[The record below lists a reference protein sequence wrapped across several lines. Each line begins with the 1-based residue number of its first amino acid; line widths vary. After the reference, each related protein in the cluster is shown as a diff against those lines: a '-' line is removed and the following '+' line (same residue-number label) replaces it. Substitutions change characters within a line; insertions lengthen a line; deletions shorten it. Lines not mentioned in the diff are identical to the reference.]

1 MRGDRAGLPGQVL
14 AAAIDALQGSMLV
27 LDREGEVEWANRYF
41 LHRTGL
47 TLDRVVG
54 KKIWRLAV
62 SKDGGRFLE
71 SRWKAVLAGTRWSG
85 RLAFPARE
93 GALDVSEYS
102 LAPIRT
108 GGEVA
113 HVVAAS
119 RPRGVSRPLEVAG
132 EGGQESEA
140 ERRVEELV
148 AKVAQVARGVSI
160 TTGTAFFDSLVSQLA
175 RTADAD
181 MAVVGRLASE
191 GGGRLRTLAVSR
203 GGHPAAN
210 FDLALAGTP
219 YANVASQGVCV
230 FASRVQHLFPLDGLL
245 RELEAES
252 FVGTPLVDSHG
263 VTLGIIAALSSRPL
277 TDGQLVRSLLEIFA
291 TRASAELERMQ
302 SDAAFSVSESRYR
315 AYIDASPIGVILIGD
330 GDRIADA
337 NAAACRM
344 FELERG
350 ELVGRRIQELLLPES
365 GAAARRLL
373 ASMRAAGRAS
383 GELEAET
390 ASGRRW
396 WHVDSVRLEE
406 GYGLAFLLDLSER
419 RALEEQVRR
428 SHKMEAIGRLAGGL
442 AHDFNNLLTV
452 IGGHATLLSRATQG
466 AAESAS
472 HLDEIGKA
480 VDRAARLSHQLLA
493 FSRKQTAQPRPLSLN
508 EVIAELE
515 GMLRR
520 LIGEDVTLVTELAPE
535 QGSVLADEGQMQ
547 QVLMNL
553 AVNAREAMPSG
564 GRLVISTASVTLA
577 EAETAP
583 TGEIPPGEYR
593 LLTVA
598 DTGMGMDEH
607 VLGHVFEPFFTT
619 KTQGAGSGLG
629 LATVYGIV
637 RQSDGA
643 IRIKSTLGS
652 GTTVHIYLP
661 VRVEA
666 PAGASVARPR
676 GELEGNEKLL
686 LVEDQ
691 VGVRDLARRVLEGY
705 GYSVSVAASGEEALV
720 RCSGRG
726 VAAPDGLVTDL
737 VLPGMSG
744 VEVAERLRASHP
756 ALRVLFITGYMEEF
770 VGRQGGLPEG
780 ARLLQKPFTPTALAA
795 ALRDVLD
802 GKVETPESAT

>member
-1 MRGDRAGLPGQVL
+1 MRSDRAGLPGLVL
-14 AAAIDALQGSMLV
+14 AAAIDALEGSVLV
-27 LDREGEVEWANRYF
+27 LDREGEVEWANWYF

-47 TLDRVVG
+47 ALDRVVG

-71 SRWKAVLAGTRWSG
+71 SRWRAVVAGTRWGG
-85 RLAFPARE
+85 RLGFPARD
-93 GALDVSEYS
+93 GTLDVSDYG
-102 LAPIRT
+102 LAPIRI

-119 RPRGVSRPLEVAG
+119 RPRGVARQRELAG

-148 AKVAQVARGVSI
+148 AKVAHVARGVSI

-175 RTADAD
+175 RTAEAD
-181 MAVVGRLASE
+181 LAIVGRLAPE

-203 GGHPAAN
+203 GGRPAAN
-210 FDLALAGTP
+210 FDVALAGTP

-230 FASRVQHLFPLDGLL
+230 FASRVQQLFPLDGLL
-245 RELEAES
+245 KEMAAES
-252 FVGTPLVDSHG
+252 FVGTPLIDSQG
-263 VTLGIIAALSSRPL
+263 TTLGIIAALSSRPL
-277 TDGQLVRSLLEIFA
+277 ADAQLVRSLLEIFA

-302 SDAAFSVSESRYR
+302 SDAAFAVSESRYR
-315 AYIDASPIGVILIGD
+315 AYIDASPVGVILVGD
-330 GDRIADA
+330 GDRITDA

-344 FELERG
+344 FELERA
-350 ELVGRRIQELLLPES
+350 ELVGRRMQELLLPES

-373 ASMRAAGRAS
+373 SSMREAGRAS
-383 GELEAET
+383 GEIEAET

-396 WHVDSVRLEE
+396 WHVDSVRLDE

-419 RALEEQVRR
+419 RALEAQVRR

-452 IGGHATLLSRATQG
+452 IGGHATLLSRTIEG
-466 AAESAS
+466 ADESAS

-493 FSRKQTAQPRPLSLN
+493 FSRKQAAQPRPISLN
-508 EVIAELE
+508 EVIGELE

-535 QGSVLADEGQMQ
+535 EGSVLADEGQLQ

-564 GRLVISTASVTLA
+564 GRLVISTASVSLA
-577 EAETAP
+577 EAETVP
-583 TGEIPPGEYR
+583 TGEIPPGEYG
-593 LLTVA
+593 LLRVA
-598 DTGMGMDEH
+598 DTGVGMDED
-607 VLGHVFEPFFTT
+607 VLAHVFEPFFTT

-637 RQSDGA
+637 RQSEGA
-643 IRIKSTLGS
+643 IRIESAPGS

-661 VRVEA
+661 VRAGA
-666 PAGASVARPR
+666 PAGDAAARPR
-676 GELEGNEKLL
+676 GQLEGRERVL

-705 GYSVSVAASGEEALV
+705 GYSVCVAGSGEEALL
-720 RCSGRG
+720 RASERG
-726 VAAPDGLVTDL
+726 ATAPDALVADL

-744 VEVAERLRASHP
+744 TELAERLAASHP
-756 ALRVLFITGYMEEF
+756 GVGVLFITGYMEDF
-770 VGRQGGLPEG
+770 VGRHGRLPEG
-780 ARLLQKPFTPTALAA
+780 ARLLQKPFAPTELVA
-795 ALRDVLD
+795 ALRDLLD
-802 GKVETPESAT
+802 GKAGTPVAAT